1 MPILVLA
8 LIALACF
15 GLIGILLATAVILE
29 RKNSAGSQPSNAE
42 PAHKPTI
49 S

>member
-15 GLIGILLATAVILE
+15 GLTGILLTAAVILE
-29 RKNSAGSQPSNAE
+29 GKNSAGPQPSNSE
-42 PAHKPTI
+42 PAHKPTV
-49 S
+49 